1 MSKLFQIL
9 IAFAVVVAVPPSA
22 RAQTELLIFGG
33 PGHDQFLGCL
43 VCNELSSE
51 SICNGFG
58 PYGNEFS
65 SRGMFNEFAG
75 FGNEFSSSSP
85 WNEFSNSTSVP
96 VVVDRDGNFYGYF
109 TINDTRPD
117 AVEFATELRKI
128 YESVDG
134 DLEKV
139 RVILCKSLGYSP

>member
-1 MSKLFQIL
+1 MSKHFQMMVAFVVVISAPL
-9 IAFAVVVAVPPSA
+9 IAS
-22 RAQTELLIFGG
+22 AQTELLIFGG
-33 PGHDQFLGCL
+33 HGHDQFLGCL
-43 VCNELSSE
+43 LCNEFSSE

-65 SRGMFNEFAG
+65 AKGIFNEFSE
-75 FGNEFSSSSP
+75 FGNEFSPSSP
-85 WNEFSNSTSVP
+85 WNEFSLSTSVP

-117 AVEFATELRKI
+117 AVKFAAALRGV

-139 RVILCKSLGYSP
+139 RVILCNSLGYSP